1 GLGRGC
7 SERPPDGGGS
17 PRDASAADYE
27 AFSPQARCETSRSRE
42 RTRGRKGQGPV
53 RSLLVVPLVLLAVT
67 ASAAG
72 LPAALPEPNEA
83 LLFALGLIG
92 LGAGLSRPPQ

>member
-1 GLGRGC
+1 M
-7 SERPPDGGGS
+7 
-17 PRDASAADYE
+17 
-27 AFSPQARCETSRSRE
+27 
-42 RTRGRKGQGPV
+42 